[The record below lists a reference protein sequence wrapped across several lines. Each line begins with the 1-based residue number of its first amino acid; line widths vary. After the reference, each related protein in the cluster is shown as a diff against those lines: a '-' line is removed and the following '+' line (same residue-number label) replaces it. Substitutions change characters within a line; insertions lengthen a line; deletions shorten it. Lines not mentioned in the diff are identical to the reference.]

1 MLYKTL
7 NKMNNIQ
14 YKLLIKLLIFDKC
27 KIKPMRKKI
36 TKIMNKIKSEK
47 GVIYHVFYRF
57 SQQESSLFLGILISD
72 NKKINKVEET

>member
-1 MLYKTL
+1 MQNKT
-7 NKMNNIQ
+7 NE
-14 YKLLIKLLIFDKC
+14 
-27 KIKPMRKKI
+27 KKI

-47 GVIYHVFYRF
+47 RVIYHVFYRF